1 VYYELLKISLKT
13 RDTSGSLIIMAGILS
28 YGVYIPRYR
37 IQLEDIALAWDKQPL
52 EIIGAL
58 HIKEKAVPA
67 IDEDAVT
74 IGVEACQ
81 TALKRAELEA
91 NTIQSVFVG
100 SESHP
105 YVVNPTSSTIAEI
118 LGVGNDYFAADL
130 EFACKA
136 ATAGMGITA
145 GLVDS
150 GKIKYGLVIGADT
163 AQAKPRDVL
172 EFTAGSAAAAF
183 ILGSDK
189 DDIIARILE
198 MSSFTSDTPDFWR
211 RDGAR
216 YPSHAGRFTG
226 EPAYFNHVLSEG
238 KKLFQKSGLHPEDFD
253 YCVFHMP
260 NGKFPRSA
268 AKKLGFS
275 DAQLKPSLTVDAIG
289 NPYTASALV
298 GLAAVLDCAKPHQKI
313 FFVSYGS
320 GAGSDGFVFETTNH
334 IKQKPA
340 NKTVEQYI
348 ENKITI
354 DYLDYLRKTKNI

>member
-1 VYYELLKISLKT
+1 
-13 RDTSGSLIIMAGILS
+13 MAGILS

-37 IQLEDIALAWDKQPL
+37 ISLEDIALAWDKQPM

-58 HIKEKAVPA
+58 QIKGKAVPA
-67 IDEDAVT
+67 IDEDAIT
-74 IGVEACQ
+74 IGVEASLI
-81 TALKRAELEA
+81 ALKRAKLDA
-91 NTIQSVFVG
+91 HAIQSLFVG

-105 YVVNPTSSTIAEI
+105 YAVNPSSSTIAEI

-136 ATAGMGITA
+136 ATTGMEITA

-150 GKIKYGLVIGADT
+150 KKIKYGLVIGADT

-172 EFTAGSAAAAF
+172 EFTAGSAAAAYVVGDDKADVIAQ
-183 ILGSDK
+183 ILS
-189 DDIIARILE
+189 
-198 MSSFTSDTPDFWR
+198 MSSYTSDTPDFWR

-238 KKLFQKSGLHPEDFD
+238 KKLLQESGMQPSDFD

-260 NGKFPRSA
+260 NGKFPRNA
-268 AKKLGFS
+268 AKKLGFT
-275 DAQLKPSLTVDAIG
+275 DAQIKPSLIVESIG

-298 GLAAVLDCAKPHQKI
+298 GLAGVLDIAKPHQKI

-320 GAGSDGFVFETTNH
+320 GAGSDGFIFETTKH
-334 IKQKPA
+334 IERKASDATVKQF
-340 NKTVEQYI
+340 I

-354 DYLDYLRKTKNI
+354 DYLDYLKKTKNI

>member
-1 VYYELLKISLKT
+1 
-13 RDTSGSLIIMAGILS
+13 MAGILS

-37 IQLEDIALAWDKQPL
+37 IPLEDIALAWDKQPL

-58 HIKEKAVPA
+58 HVKEKAVPA
-67 IDEDAVT
+67 FDEDAIT
-74 IGVEACQ
+74 IGVEASL
-81 TALKRAELEA
+81 TALKRAKVEA
-91 NTIQSVFVG
+91 GAMQSVFVG

-105 YVVNPTSSTIAEI
+105 YAVNPSSSTIAEI

-136 ATAGMGITA
+136 ATAGLGITA

-150 GKIKYGLVIGADT
+150 GKIKHGLVIGSDT
-163 AQAKPRDVL
+163 AQSKPRDVL
-172 EFTAGSAAAAF
+172 EFTAGSAAAAY

-189 DDIIARILE
+189 DDVIARITA

-238 KKLFQKSGLHPEDFD
+238 EKLLQQSGLQPADFD

-260 NGKFPRSA
+260 NGKFPRNA
-268 AKKLGFS
+268 AKKLGFT
-275 DAQLKPSLTVDAIG
+275 DAQLKPSLTVDSIG

-298 GLAAVLDCAKPHQKI
+298 GLAAVLDIAKPLQKI

-320 GAGSDGFVFETTNH
+320 GAGSDGFIFETTRH
-334 IKQKPA
+334 IKQKPSE
-340 NKTVEQYI
+340 KTVVQFI

-354 DYLDYLRKTKNI
+354 DYLDYLRKTRNI